1 MEPRK
6 IGRLAVSDIPP
17 RAKIAPKPDRDIDM
31 STPESRE
38 RVSVAVRKVI
48 QTHNIAIKAL
58 AKR

>member
-17 RAKIAPKPDRDIDM
+17 RVKITPKPDRDLDL
-31 STPESRE
+31 STPEARE
-38 RVSVAVRKVI
+38 RVTAAVRKII